1 MPNTVRANVKVKVPR
16 PDNVIFGHGF
26 RAIALMPS
34 LKRSSSSRPSGLSS
48 RVSEFHPAVTLY
60 EPAVEQESPRRSKRV
75 KREPTEAKLED
86 LEDLI
91 PLNADEEDV
100 PKGEASSFSATASP
114 KKSPKKA
121 KAIPQSLATPHPAPV
136 KWRET
141 YDTIKEMRSR
151 IIAPVDSMGCD
162 QAQHKE
168 TDPKNRRLATLVS
181 LILSSQTKDE
191 VTDAAVANLRTAL
204 GGSIT
209 LQGIIDIPE
218 SQISE
223 AIAKVG
229 FWRRK
234 TTYLKQTAI
243 MLRDKFEG
251 DVPKTVD
258 ELCALPGVGP
268 KMAFLT
274 LQVAWDLNHGIGVD
288 VHVHRITNLLG
299 WHKPPTKTPEETR
312 LNLQSWLP
320 KELYRD
326 INHML
331 VGFGQVICLPVGPRC
346 DECEL
351 SRKGLCPSARVV
363 KSKNRKPI
371 AFIKPE
377 EAKPTVEIALE
388 EDSSDIKPEVKEEN
402 LT

>member
-1 MPNTVRANVKVKVPR
+1 MSR
-16 PDNVIFGHGF
+16 
-26 RAIALMPS
+26 
-34 LKRSSSSRPSGLSS
+34 LKRSSSSQLANLSS
-48 RVSEFHPAVTLY
+48 RVSEFHPSVTLY
-60 EPAVEQESPRRSKRV
+60 ERVVEQDSPRRSKRI
-75 KREPTEAKLED
+75 KREPKEENIED

-91 PLNADEEDV
+91 PMSVEDDQKPV
-100 PKGEASSFSATASP
+100 KAESSSSAIQVSAST
-114 KKSPKKA
+114 KKSPKKV
-121 KAIPQSLATPHPAPV
+121 KAIPQSLATPHPAPA

-151 IIAPVDSMGCD
+151 IVAPVDSMGCD

-191 VTDAAVANLRTAL
+191 VTDVAVANLRAAL
-204 GGSIT
+204 GGSIS
-209 LQGIIDIPE
+209 LQAIIDAPE
-218 SQISE
+218 SAISD

-234 TTYLKQTAI
+234 TTYLKQSAI
-243 MLRDKFEG
+243 MLRDKFDG
-251 DVPKTVD
+251 DIPKTVD

-274 LQVAWDLNHGIGVD
+274 LQVAWDMFVIYDGIGVD

-331 VGFGQVICLPVGPRC
+331 VGFGQVICPAVAPRC

-351 SRKGLCPSARVV
+351 SRKGLCPSARAV
-363 KSKNRKPI
+363 KSKNRTPI
-371 AFIKPE
+371 VFIKPE
-377 EAKPTVEIALE
+377 EAKPTLDIALE
-388 EDSSDIKPEVKEEN
+388 ESPGDQKSDQNSIVKEEVAE
-402 LT
+402 